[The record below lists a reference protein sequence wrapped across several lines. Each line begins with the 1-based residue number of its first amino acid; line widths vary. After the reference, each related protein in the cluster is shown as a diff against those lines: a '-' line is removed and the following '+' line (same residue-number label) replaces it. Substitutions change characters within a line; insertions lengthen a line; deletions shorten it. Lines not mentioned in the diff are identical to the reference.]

1 MAEHAPWG
9 CAKLLEVGQVPWWP
23 RVTEGVWLWPVG
35 EKFPAPWEPSETW
48 ADKSSVAAAA

>member
-9 CAKLLEVGQVPWWP
+9 CAKLLAVGQVPWWP